1 MTVGGD
7 PPGQTSGQILV
18 IKLAALG
25 DLVQALGPCAAI
37 RRHHKEARIT
47 LLTTAPFEDLA
58 RQSGYFDEVWL
69 DGRPKLLQPFRWLAL
84 RRRLRSGGFSR
95 VYDLQTSDRSGFYF
109 RLFGPGSKP
118 EWSGIAAGCS
128 HPHANPKRDF
138 MHTYERQIEQL
149 GMAGILDVPS
159 PDLSGV
165 SADATVFD
173 LAKKF
178 ALLVP
183 GGAAHRPEKRWPAEA
198 YGELARRLVDKGIQ
212 PVLLGTSGERAVLE
226 TIIVLCP
233 EAKNLADQTDFGQVV
248 ALARNAEFSVG
259 NDTGP
264 MHLIAIAG
272 CRSVV
277 LYSGASDPALCAQR
291 GRDVRILR
299 RDRLSELSVDE
310 VLADDA
316 S

>member
-7 PPGQTSGQILV
+7 SARHILV

-25 DLVQALGPCAAI
+25 DFVQALGPCAAI
-37 RRHHKEARIT
+37 RRHHEDARIT

-58 RQSGYFDEVWL
+58 RQSGYSDEVWL
-69 DGRPKLLQPFRWLAL
+69 ETRPKLLQPSRWMAL
-84 RRRLRSGGFSR
+84 RRQLKSGAFDR

-109 RLFGPGSKP
+109 KLFGPGPKP
-118 EWSGIAAGCS
+118 EWSGIAKGCS

-138 MHTYERQIEQL
+138 MHTYERQAEQL
-149 GMAGILDVPS
+149 AMAGIADVPA
-159 PDLSGV
+159 PDLSWV
-165 SADATVFD
+165 TADTTAFD
-173 LAKKF
+173 LAGNY

-183 GGAAHRPEKRWPAEA
+183 GGAAHRPEKRWSASA
-198 YGELARRLVDKGIQ
+198 YGELSVRLMDKGIQ
-212 PVLLGTSGERAVLE
+212 PVLLGTLGEREVLDE
-226 TIIVLCP
+226 IMALCP
-233 EAKNLADQTDFGQVV
+233 GIKNLADQTDFSQIV
-248 ALARNAEFSVG
+248 ALARKAQFSVG

-264 MHLIAIAG
+264 MHLIAVAG
-272 CRSVV
+272 CRSIV